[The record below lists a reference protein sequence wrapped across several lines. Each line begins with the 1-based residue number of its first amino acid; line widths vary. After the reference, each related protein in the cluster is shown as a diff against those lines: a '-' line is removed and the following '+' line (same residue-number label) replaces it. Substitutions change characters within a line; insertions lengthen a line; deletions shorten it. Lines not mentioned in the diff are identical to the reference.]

1 MVAVA
6 VAVSAL
12 ESAMVVSRG
21 GVPYNGASD
30 ILDRRFLLEG
40 RGCVSEVTSRLLV
53 CLPRL
58 TSQPLN
64 NF

>member
-40 RGCVSEVTSRLLV
+40 RGVSEVTSRLLV